1 MALLEKAKIEP
12 HNDQFIKLVM
22 EYIEKNIS
30 SSDIDIDA
38 MAQYAAVSRSH
49 LNHKLKHVLGVTPSE
64 MIREARIKHACL
76 LLKDY
81 NMSINDIAYSCG
93 FTDPKYFSKCFKA
106 STGYTPTN
114 YRLRL

>member
-1 MALLEKAKIEP
+1 
-12 HNDQFIKLVM
+12 M

-30 SSDIDIDA
+30 SSDIDIDE
-38 MAQYAAVSRSH
+38 MARYAAVSRSH
-49 LNHKLKHVLGVTPSE
+49 LNHKLKQVLGVTPSE

-81 NMSINDIAYSCG
+81 SRNINDIAYACG

-106 STGYTPTN
+106 STGYSPSN